1 MLGTRGSGPHLGIPP
16 VSKASPRVRI
26 TERPVES
33 FLLLTSKSLPRLNNI
48 RWDFRPPREDKPRQ
62 KADDSIFH
70 FSTSCAAILER
81 EPTQPG
87 GASSELRGQEGKGG
101 GSGGVQ
107 NVIKKVKILGKKL
120 QWKGLA
126 LEQRWILPNH
136 RKRKTGKSQTPRRNL
151 ARPLDSGTLLLY
163 STEARVQGSGRP
175 EAGESED
182 RDPEAS
188 IGLSSDESCEL
199 GKGPSPLSGSQY
211 HLEIKGGGGEGGVRG
226 GTLYKIPPS
235 CKIQYFWNSASTG

>member
-1 MLGTRGSGPHLGIPP
+1 MLGTRGSGPHLGIQP

-87 GASSELRGQEGKGG
+87 GGASSELKGQEGEGG
-101 GSGGVQ
+101 ERGCPKRNQEG
-107 NVIKKVKILGKKL
+107 KDLGKETPMERSCSGAKMDATQPQEKKNREVTNSTKEFGKTSGFRNTSIVL
-120 QWKGLA
+120 
-126 LEQRWILPNH
+126 H
-136 RKRKTGKSQTPRRNL
+136 RSQSSRFRK
-151 ARPLDSGTLLLY
+151 A
-163 STEARVQGSGRP
+163 
-175 EAGESED
+175 
-182 RDPEAS
+182 
-188 IGLSSDESCEL
+188 
-199 GKGPSPLSGSQY
+199 
-211 HLEIKGGGGEGGVRG
+211 
-226 GTLYKIPPS
+226 
-235 CKIQYFWNSASTG
+235 